1 MREDPYS
8 PGDDSETDRDDLPSR
23 SDLRR
28 ERQEVEEALM
38 RLAKDLVL
46 LGDRL
51 LTKLELPETVIHAV
65 LEARGIKNGSS
76 KNRAM
81 RQVRTAIRGVD
92 AELIQN
98 RLKDLND
105 PSRSRAP
112 SRVLG
117 VWRDRLVTGGEDDL
131 SEFLRAFPS
140 ADRQQFRQLLRNA
153 RKAPDLTRAES
164 LRVLTK
170 ALRVHLG

>member
-1 MREDPYS
+1 M
-8 PGDDSETDRDDLPSR
+8 
-23 SDLRR
+23 
-28 ERQEVEEALM
+28 Q
-38 RLAKDLVL
+38 LAKDLVL

-51 LTKLELPETVIHAV
+51 LTKLELPETVTHAV

-76 KNRAM
+76 RNRAM

-92 AELIQN
+92 ADVIRN

-105 PSRSRAP
+105 PSRSGAP
-112 SRVLG
+112 SRVLEL
-117 VWRDRLVTGGEDDL
+117 WRDRLLSGNENDL
-131 SEFLRAFPS
+131 LEFLQAFPA
-140 ADRQQFRQLLRNA
+140 ADRQQLRQLLRNV
-153 RKAPDLTRAES
+153 RKAPDLARVES